1 MGQKNNSQ
9 KLRLCNTPHKAA
21 RREKIESE
29 LSAIPIMN
37 QAMRKLLSA
46 EGFADYYFDMENLYP
61 SKREAY
67 ERLEDFHIRVTGHRK
82 YSEFHSFRKTLHRKL
97 KTQRSKTHRVPKV

>member
-1 MGQKNNSQ
+1 MGGHRKRYTASQ
-9 KLRLCNTPHKAA
+9 TT
-21 RREKIESE
+21 RREIIESE
-29 LSAIPIMN
+29 LSAIPVMD
-37 QAMRKLLSA
+37 ATMRKLLSA
-46 EGFADYYFDMENLYP
+46 EGFGDYYLEMESLYP
-61 SKREAY
+61 SQREAY